1 MPDDRAG
8 RLEWGVTRPDTN
20 VNTPATEA
28 GLERIRDYFAAALQG
43 DADAYAGQWTYPACI
58 FSDGQWQALANPE
71 ACRESNDRYLAGLRD
86 MGVTG
91 GRILELTA
99 REVGPGAAWV
109 DGRFSREGAAGRVIA
124 ETRASYLVLRTADGW
139 RVAVCVVRS

>member
-1 MPDDRAG
+1 M
-8 RLEWGVTRPDTN
+8 
-20 VNTPATEA
+20 NTPATEA
-28 GLERIRDYFAAALQG
+28 ALDRVREYFAAVQRG
-43 DADAYAGQWTYPACI
+43 DSEAYAAQWVYPACVYTG
-58 FSDGQWQALANPE
+58 GQWQALPNPA
-71 ACRESNDRYLAGLRD
+71 ACRESNDRYLYELRD

-124 ETRASYLVLRTADGW
+124 ETRASYLVLRTGEGW
-139 RVAVCVVRS
+139 RVAVCVARS